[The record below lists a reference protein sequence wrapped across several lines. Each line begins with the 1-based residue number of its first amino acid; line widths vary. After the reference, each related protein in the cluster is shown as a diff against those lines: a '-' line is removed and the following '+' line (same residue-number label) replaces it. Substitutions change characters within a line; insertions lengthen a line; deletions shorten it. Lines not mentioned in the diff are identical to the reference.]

1 MRTSSL
7 SPSHRLLAS
16 VLAGAIVGVSVPHVA
31 GAQPKPPAA
40 AAKPAA
46 GKPGKTKTIREELPP
61 NILPKWDTAI
71 VLYGAAN
78 WGAARTEFLEVYRET
93 KNPRVLFNVAV
104 CEKNTGHY
112 ASAIDTL
119 KKELEEGVGK
129 LSPEEEA
136 RAKETAAGLEAFVVE
151 LNVSVNE
158 PGAKVFVDDVEVG
171 VSPLGKALRIDIGE
185 RRLAAKKSGF
195 VDATATRS
203 FPQGKKP
210 DPLELKLEAIAKL
223 STVTVQVSG
232 APNATIRIDGR
243 EVGAAPYTGKLV
255 VRSEPYVVEAE
266 APGFAT
272 AKQSVFLKEG
282 EAAAVSLGLS
292 KEQRQGKLIVTT
304 KPEGATI
311 LIDGKVMGST
321 RFEGAVE
328 AGPHLVTAKKT
339 GYYTYNLD
347 VEVPKGGERPVTA
360 VLNEDKAPSFVPWLI
375 GTIVVIGVG
384 IGAAAVLFGPKDQD
398 PYRGTLPPYIVE
410 HQ

>member
-1 MRTSSL
+1 MRTTSL
-7 SPSHRLLAS
+7 SPLHRLLAS
-16 VLAGAIVGVSVPHVA
+16 VLVGAIVGTQAPAVA
-31 GAQPKPPAA
+31 LAQPKAG
-40 AAKPAA
+40 AAKPA
-46 GKPGKTKTIREELPP
+46 KTKTIREELPP
-61 NILPKWDTAI
+61 TVLQKWDTAV

-112 ASAIDTL
+112 AQAIDTL
-119 KKELEEGVGK
+119 KKELEEGAGK
-129 LSPEEEA
+129 LSAEEEA

-151 LNVSVNE
+151 VNVSVNE
-158 PGAKVFVDDVEVG
+158 PGAKVLVDDVEVG
-171 VSPLGKALRIDIGE
+171 TSPLGKALRIDIGE
-185 RRLAAKKSGF
+185 RRLGAKKSGF
-195 VDATATRS
+195 VDASILRS

-210 DPLELKLEAIAKL
+210 DPIELKLEAIAKL
-223 STVTVQVSG
+223 STITVQVAG
-232 APNATIRIDGR
+232 APTATIRIDGR
-243 EVGAAPYTGKLV
+243 EVGPAPFTGKLA
-255 VRSEPYVVEAE
+255 VRTEPYVVEAE
-266 APGFAT
+266 AAGFAT
-272 AKQSVFLKEG
+272 AKQTVTIKEG

-311 LIDGKVMGST
+311 LIDGKVVGST

-328 AGPHLVTAKKT
+328 AGPHLVTAKKN
-339 GYYTYNLD
+339 GFYTYNLD

-360 VLNEDKAPSFVPWLI
+360 ILNEDKAPSFVPWLI
-375 GTIVVIGVG
+375 GTVVVIGVG

>member
-1 MRTSSL
+1 MRTSL
-7 SPSHRLLAS
+7 SPLHRLLAS
-16 VLAGAIVGVSVPHVA
+16 VLAGAIVGVSVPQVA
-31 GAQPKPPAA
+31 LAQPKPAAA
-40 AAKPAA
+40 AAKPGAA
-46 GKPGKTKTIREELPP
+46 KPGKTKTIREELPP
-61 NILPKWDTAI
+61 NVLAKWDTAV

-78 WGAARTEFLEVYRET
+78 WGAARTEFLDVYRET

-151 LNVSVNE
+151 VNVSVNE
-158 PGAKVFVDDVEVG
+158 PGAKVYVDDTEVG
-171 VSPLGKALRIDIGE
+171 TSPLGKALRVDIGE
-185 RRLAAKKSGF
+185 RRLAAKKSGY
-195 VDATATRS
+195 VDASTVKS

-210 DPLELKLEAIAKL
+210 DPIELKLEAIAKL
-223 STVTVQVSG
+223 STITVQVSG

-243 EVGAAPYTGKLV
+243 EMGAAPFTGKLV
-255 VRSEPYVVEAE
+255 VRTEPYVVEAE
-266 APGFAT
+266 SPGFAT

-311 LIDGKVMGST
+311 LIDGKVVGST
-321 RFEGAVE
+321 RYEGAVE
-328 AGPHLVTAKKT
+328 AGPHLVTAKKS
-339 GYYTYNLD
+339 GFYTYNLD